1 VAEPLLRF
9 RGATLGYGGRAVL
22 RGLDLCVC
30 RGELWFV
37 VGPNGSGK
45 TTLLRAVL
53 GACPPLAGEVWLHPT
68 LASREALAYL
78 PQRPSPAQGV
88 PSTVTEQVD
97 LGLVGLGLRRRE
109 RVARVDEALGAVGMR
124 ALARRDWRA
133 LSGGERQRAYLA
145 RALARRPAL
154 LLLDEP
160 TAALDLPTEARLLAL
175 LRELHRDRA
184 LTLLVVTHDLRLAE
198 RHATH
203 LAVVHQGAVSVQAA
217 PEGLANLQALYLEA
231 T

>member
-1 VAEPLLRF
+1 LH
-9 RGATLGYGGRAVL
+9 GATLGYGRRAVL
-22 RGLDLCVC
+22 RELELEIS
-30 RGELWFV
+30 RGEFWFV

-53 GACPPLAGEVWLHPT
+53 GAWPPFAGEVWLHPT

-78 PQRPSPAQGV
+78 PQRPRLPPSV
-88 PSTVTEQVD
+88 PSTVREQVD
-97 LGLVGLGLRRRE
+97 LGLVGIRLPRRE
-109 RVARVDEALGAVGMR
+109 RAERVREALDAVGLR
-124 ALARRDWRA
+124 ALERRDWRT

-160 TAALDLPTEARLLAL
+160 TAGLDLPAEERLMAL
-175 LRELHRDRA
+175 LRELHGARA
-184 LTLLVVTHDLRLAE
+184 LTLLVVTHDLRLAD

-203 LAVVHQGAVSVQAA
+203 VAVVREGKVAVEAGA
-217 PEGLANLQALYLEA
+217 EGVARLRSLYAEA